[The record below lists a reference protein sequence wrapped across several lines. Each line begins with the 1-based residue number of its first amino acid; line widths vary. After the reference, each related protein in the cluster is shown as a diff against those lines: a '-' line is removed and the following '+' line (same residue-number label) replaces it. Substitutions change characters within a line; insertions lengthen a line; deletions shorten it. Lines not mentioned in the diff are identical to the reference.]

1 MSIQDEINR
10 INQNIANT
18 YSAMG
23 EMGATL
29 PANQNS
35 DNLANTVRSVPQ
47 GGTSGGENKIFRV
60 AATAIPTSQTGGNM
74 TVENCSFAQI
84 REAYDNGYYI
94 YVDGDLSDLGING
107 FVTIPMSIIDFTNK
121 YISFTRAIDISGEP
135 TYLGIY
141 IFESENLNN
150 FIIRPLTSS

>member
-47 GGTSGGENKIFRV
+47 GGTSGGENKILRV
-60 AATAIPTSQTGGNM
+60 TAIAIPTSETGGEVTIANS
-74 TVENCSFAQI
+74 SFAEI
-84 REAYDNGYYI
+84 RDAYNNGYYVYI
-94 YVDGDLSDLGING
+94 DADLSYLGMNG
-107 FVTIPMSIIDFTNK
+107 FVTIPMSIIDFTNN
-121 YISFTRAIDISGEP
+121 YISFTRAIDLSGEP
-135 TYLGIY
+135 TYLGVYIY
-141 IFESENLNN
+141 ADESLSN
-150 FIIRPLTSS
+150 FIIRPLT